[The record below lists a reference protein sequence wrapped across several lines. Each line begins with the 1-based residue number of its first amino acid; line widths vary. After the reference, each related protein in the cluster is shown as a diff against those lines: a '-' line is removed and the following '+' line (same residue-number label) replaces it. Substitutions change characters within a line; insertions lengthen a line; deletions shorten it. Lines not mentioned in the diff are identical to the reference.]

1 MKSQSGFGEEQMEYI
16 NYIKLMKRQIKTL
29 DSRERAYQDNVIRPF
44 LQSVFGDLDIE
55 PVDIKINSEI
65 HQYEQYCGTYEK
77 KYKDEKTNNEIIKLL
92 PATPDL
98 CITDEWH
105 WNNLE
110 VQVNYRGVV
119 EIKSPILDYITG
131 FEPSEYKCLAEINRH
146 LKAKNNAKV
155 ILTDGVTW
163 VFYNKERGLEP
174 IIKPICLGKL
184 QYRYSVSKN
193 NRRILARTKGGKPI
207 IDDIIFQEDED
218 EFIRLKEELK
228 NFITPM

>member
-1 MKSQSGFGEEQMEYI
+1 
-16 NYIKLMKRQIKTL
+16 MKRQIKTL

-55 PVDIKINSEI
+55 PVDIKINSKI

-131 FEPSEYKCLAEINRH
+131 IKPLQYKCLPEIERH

-163 VFYNKERGLEP
+163 VFYNKKRGLEP
-174 IIKPICLGKL
+174 IIEPICLGTLKF
-184 QYRYSVSKN
+184 RCSVSKN
-193 NRRILARTKGGKPI
+193 NKLIPARTKGGKPI

-218 EFIRLKEELK
+218 KFNNLKKELK
-228 NFITPM
+228 NFITSM

>member
-1 MKSQSGFGEEQMEYI
+1 MEYI
-16 NYIKLMKRQIKTL
+16 DYINLMKRQIKTL

-44 LQSVFGDLDIE
+44 LQSVLSGLDIE

-77 KYKDEKTNNEIIKLL
+77 KYKDKKNNNEIIKSL

-131 FEPSEYKCLAEINRH
+131 FEPSKYKCLTEIERH

-163 VFYNKERGLEP
+163 VFYNKESGLKP
-174 IIKPICLGKL
+174 VIDPICLGEL
-184 QYRYSVSKN
+184 VYRYTVSKN
-193 NRRILARTKGGKPI
+193 NRPILARTKGGKPI

-218 EFIRLKEELK
+218 KFISLKEALEK
-228 NFITPM
+228 FITQM